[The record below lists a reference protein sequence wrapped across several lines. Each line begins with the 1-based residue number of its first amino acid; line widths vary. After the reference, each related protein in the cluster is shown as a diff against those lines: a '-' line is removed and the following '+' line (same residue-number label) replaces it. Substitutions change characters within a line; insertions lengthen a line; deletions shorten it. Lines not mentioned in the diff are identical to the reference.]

1 MNPPQIAETVS
12 GYNFTWQK
20 EMITIEVTRVHA
32 HTDGRV
38 TGEIAISTSAPG
50 YGPHLHQAQF
60 NFSSSRSRR
69 ELAKTLEEKYPKLV
83 NWHDILEQLAVYTL
97 DRARRG
103 ETVSKLETGDNIKP
117 PEYIL
122 EPIILKNYPTII
134 FGDPSTAKSTV
145 ALIFAQIMT
154 WPLAWIGHF
163 SEIIPPP
170 QPIVCLYLD
179 YETDD
184 DTIRWMLTKLQRG
197 MKLPTLELNYRRCA
211 LPLAQDVDQIHRHIS
226 DTQAEVIIIDS
237 LGLACGGEL
246 KEAESALA
254 FFSALRQLKI
264 TSLILAHTAKNP
276 ETKKRSVFGSVF
288 FEAQARSIWEIRKA
302 QDTGEDEMDIALFHR
317 KPPPFQRLCQPIGFN
332 IKYGPDTMV
341 VSQGKPRTIGE
352 FLAALGTQAQ
362 IEELLKN
369 GPMSTEEIARALD
382 TTQNAINVAISRL
395 KKKNRIIKLPGS
407 KWGLTVEL
415 EL

>member
-1 MNPPQIAETVS
+1 MNPPQITETVS
-12 GYNFTWQK
+12 GYIFTWQK
-20 EMITIEVTRVHA
+20 EMITIEATRVHA

-103 ETVSKLETGDNIKP
+103 EPVSRLETGDHVKP

-154 WPLAWIGHF
+154 WPLAWTGCF
-163 SEIIPPP
+163 FDIIPPP
-170 QPIVCLYLD
+170 RPIACLYLD
-179 YETDD
+179 YETDE

-197 MKLPTLELNYRRCA
+197 MNLPTLKLNYRRCA
-211 LPLAQDVDQIHRHIS
+211 LPIAQDVDQIHRHIN

-276 ETKKRSVFGSVF
+276 ETKRRSVFGSVF

-302 QDTGEDEMDIALFHR
+302 QDTGEDEIDVALFHR
-317 KPPPFQRLCQPIGFN
+317 KPPPFQKLCQPIGLN
-332 IKYGPDTMV
+332 IKYGHDTMV
-341 VSQGKPRTIGE
+341 ISPGKPRTIGE
-352 FLAALGTQAQ
+352 FLSAIGTQAQ
-362 IEELLKN
+362 IEDLLKD
-369 GPMSTEEIARALD
+369 GAMLPKEIMEALD
-382 TTQNAINVAISRL
+382 LSRGAVDMALKRL
-395 KKKNRIIKLPGS
+395 KSKHKVVKLDSG
-407 KWGLTVEL
+407 KWGLCTYVI
-415 EL
+415 